1 MQFIKYILFAFIFFE
16 SLKIGKLLSKKY
28 VDRVH
33 ELKDMKNALNIFKSK
48 IKFTYEPIGEVFL
61 EISKTI
67 KSNIGDIFEEAK
79 NRMKVQSASLAWEEA
94 VDQSKSNLNKEDK
107 QIIKMLS
114 KLLGQTDIEG
124 QISQIDV
131 TEEFLKKQIKL
142 AEEEREKN
150 EKLYRKLIPTIGLA
164 IIVILF

>member
-1 MQFIKYILFAFIFFE
+1 MQFIKYILFTFIFFE

-48 IKFTYEPIGEVFL
+48 IKFTYEPIGEVFS
-61 EISKTI
+61 EISRTI
-67 KSNIGDIFEEAK
+67 KSNIGNIFGEAK

-94 VDQSKSNLNKEDK
+94 VDKSESNLNKEDK